1 MAPGTDAGLGVCTA
15 MDDRAPSTADDDVE
29 VPLPRRG
36 PRRSRIVDARQ
47 RLYGDSGPDAGDG
60 PQRWTDVEGR
70 ERSAA
75 LARSATARRQAPA
88 AQEQPADADDGPAVE
103 ETPPDPPVD
112 RPAPARG
119 TPDTPHAR
127 PSRRRVPA
135 RLVAA
140 VVLALVVGIVV
151 GIVVAPSDDVPVA
164 TPPAPSRPVLGGDVV
179 RVIDGGRLTV
189 LVDDRPVEVAVLGL
203 DPPRAEPN
211 GLTSCGADTAT
222 AFAADNLAGRRVTLV
237 PDAVGAEFD
246 PDGRR
251 WAYVVLATQQNYT
264 DLALLQGIGRWDTT
278 RTLTYGEVFAREE
291 AEARRASAGIWG
303 APCRATP

>member
-1 MAPGTDAGLGVCTA
+1 
-15 MDDRAPSTADDDVE
+15 MDDRAPSTTDDDVE

-36 PRRSRIVDARQ
+36 PRRSRIVEAHQ
-47 RLYGDSGPDAGDG
+47 RLYGEDAEPDTGDG
-60 PQRWTDVEGR
+60 AQRWTDVEGR

-75 LARSATARRQAPA
+75 FARSATARRQAPSTEEQPTEEEPA
-88 AQEQPADADDGPAVE
+88 EEQPADTDDRPDAE
-103 ETPPDPPVD
+103 ETPPEP
-112 RPAPARG
+112 PAPPQG
-119 TPDTPHAR
+119 PP

-140 VVLALVVGIVV
+140 VVLAFVVGLVVGL
-151 GIVVAPSDDVPVA
+151 VVAPSDDA
-164 TPPAPSRPVLGGDVV
+164 AAAAAPAPSRPVLTGDVV
-179 RVIDGGRLTV
+179 RVTDGGRLTV

-211 GLTSCGADTAT
+211 GLITCGTDTAT

>member
-1 MAPGTDAGLGVCTA
+1 
-15 MDDRAPSTADDDVE
+15 MDDRAPSTTDDDVE

-36 PRRSRIVDARQ
+36 PRRSRIVEAHQ
-47 RLYGDSGPDAGDG
+47 RLYGEDADPDTGDG
-60 PQRWTDVEGR
+60 SKRWTDVEGR

-75 LARSATARRQAPA
+75 LARSATARRQVPA
-88 AQEQPADADDGPAVE
+88 AEEQPANPDDGPEAA
-103 ETPPDPPVD
+103 ETPPEPPVE
-112 RPAPARG
+112 RPAPEQG
-119 TPDTPHAR
+119 TPDGR
-127 PSRRRVPA
+127 PSRRRVPVP
-135 RLVAA
+135 LVAA
-140 VVLALVVGIVV
+140 VIVAFVVGIVV
-151 GIVVAPSDDVPVA
+151 GLVVAPSDDA
-164 TPPAPSRPVLGGDVV
+164 AAAAPPAPSRPVLSGDVV

-211 GLTSCGADTAT
+211 GLITCGTDTAT

-303 APCRATP
+303 APCLATP

>member
-1 MAPGTDAGLGVCTA
+1 
-15 MDDRAPSTADDDVE
+15 MDDRAPSTTDDDVE

-36 PRRSRIVDARQ
+36 PRRSRIVEAHQ
-47 RLYGDSGPDAGDG
+47 RLYGEDAEPDTGDG
-60 PQRWTDVEGR
+60 SKRWTDVEGR

-88 AQEQPADADDGPAVE
+88 AEEPPADADDGPDVE
-103 ETPPDPPVD
+103 ETPPAPLVD
-112 RPAPARG
+112 RPAPAQG
-119 TPDTPHAR
+119 TPDAR

-151 GIVVAPSDDVPVA
+151 GIVVAPSDAPA
-164 TPPAPSRPVLGGDVV
+164 PAAAAPAPSRPVLSGDVV
-179 RVIDGGRLTV
+179 RVVDGGRLTV
-189 LVDDRPVEVAVLGL
+189 LVEDRPVEVAVLGL
-203 DPPRAEPN
+203 DPPRVESN

-222 AFAADNLAGRRVTLV
+222 TFAADNLAGRRVTLV
-237 PDAVGAEFD
+237 PDVVGAEFD

-291 AEARRASAGIWG
+291 SEARRASAGIWG
-303 APCRATP
+303 APCRTTP